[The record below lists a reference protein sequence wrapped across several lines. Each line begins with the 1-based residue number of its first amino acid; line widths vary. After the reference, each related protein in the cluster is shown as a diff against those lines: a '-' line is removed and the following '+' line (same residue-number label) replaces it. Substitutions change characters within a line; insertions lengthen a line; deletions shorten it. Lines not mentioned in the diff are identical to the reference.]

1 MLLKTPFLISS
12 RLLPAIRIAGCT
24 ISLEHIGYGR
34 ESRAEYLVYFDF
46 ADGRELTEAG
56 LAGPAIGEAT
66 LQEMFSTLLAFLGAC
81 AEGRKYER
89 TDGEESENS
98 KLFAETIAE
107 WAETNSDEISCLQ
120 FEIEETEGLIE
131 E

>member
-46 ADGRELTEAG
+46 ADGRELQESG

-66 LQEMFSTLLAFLGAC
+66 LQSMFGTLLCFLYAC
-81 AEGRKYER
+81 GEGRRYER
-89 TDGEESENS
+89 ASGRESEGS
-98 KLFAETIAE
+98 KLFQEPIAE
-107 WAETNSDEISCLQ
+107 WAEMNSDEISSLQ
-120 FEIEETEGLIE
+120 YEIEETEGLIE